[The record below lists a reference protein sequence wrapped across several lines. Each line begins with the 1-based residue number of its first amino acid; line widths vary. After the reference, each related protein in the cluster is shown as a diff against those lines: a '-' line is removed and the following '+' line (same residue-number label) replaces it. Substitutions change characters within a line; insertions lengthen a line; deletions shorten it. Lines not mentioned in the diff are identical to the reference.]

1 MPNLPGSINIK
12 VPTSSAAT
20 NGGSSMVAATAVPTI
35 ISQQQLQQI
44 QKSQQVL
51 QLQQNLAQEEAARQ
65 QQQLQLQQQ
74 QLLGLR
80 GLDAAAL
87 QQLIRGGALLGHA
100 NTNMNA
106 NQQPPTNSSADLLGA
121 LLSNHPQPLP
131 QASPPQLQPLN
142 ALLLQQEAQRQQAQQ
157 FQALQSQMGGPL
169 VSPQIQQ
176 LQLQLQIAQVQQAQA
191 QAQAHTQAHTQLQV
205 HNLLS
210 GGTSDAPAR
219 PNPSLPANIDVASL
233 AAILNANS
241 TSS

>member
-87 QQLIRGGALLGHA
+87 QQLIRGGALLGNA

-142 ALLLQQEAQRQQAQQ
+142 ALLLQQEAQRQQA
-157 FQALQSQMGGPL
+157 LQSQMGGPL
-169 VSPQIQQ
+169 VSPQIQK
-176 LQLQLQIAQVQQAQA
+176 LQLQLQIAQVQQA

-205 HNLLS
+205 HNLLGS
-210 GGTSDAPAR
+210 VLGGTSDALAR
-219 PNPSLPANIDVASL
+219 PNPSLPANIDVVSL